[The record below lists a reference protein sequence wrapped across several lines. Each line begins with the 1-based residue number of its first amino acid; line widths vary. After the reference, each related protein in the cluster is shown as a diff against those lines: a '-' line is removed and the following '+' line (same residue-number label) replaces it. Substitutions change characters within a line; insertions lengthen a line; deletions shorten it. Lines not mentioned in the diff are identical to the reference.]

1 MEAQKFMN
9 LNGLKQCW
17 ECDGAFF
24 KHEENAKA
32 RAKTSGKDIIP
43 HAINAGVKNETS
55 AANNAVTE

>member
-9 LNGLKQCW
+9 EHKLKQCW

-32 RAKTSGKDIIP
+32 RSKASGKEITP
-43 HAINAGVKNETS
+43 HNLNAGTRTAPDEQN
-55 AANNAVTE
+55 